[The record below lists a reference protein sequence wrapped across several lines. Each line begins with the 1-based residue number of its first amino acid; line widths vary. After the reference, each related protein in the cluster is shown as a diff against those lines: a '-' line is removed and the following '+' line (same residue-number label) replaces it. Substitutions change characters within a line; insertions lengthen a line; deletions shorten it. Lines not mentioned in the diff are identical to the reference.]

1 MQGLVFTA
9 LSDMVIDKMG
19 LGMWND
25 VLNSVNPVSGG
36 VYTKGMQYD
45 DDELMAI
52 VADISERTQIPV
64 TDLVRTFGQY
74 IFKYLFASSPADLS
88 KVDNVR
94 DFLLLIDGVIHK
106 EVKRLYPQAY
116 LPKFDYDTSTD
127 GVLVMY
133 YQSKRKLCHLSEG
146 LIFSAAAQFN
156 QTVTID
162 HPECMHNGAEKCKL
176 IISILD

>member
-74 IFKYLFASSPADLS
+74 IFKYLFASSPALS
-88 KVDNVR
+88 TS
-94 DFLLLIDGVIHK
+94 LL
-106 EVKRLYPQAY
+106 
-116 LPKFDYDTSTD
+116 
-127 GVLVMY
+127 
-133 YQSKRKLCHLSEG
+133 
-146 LIFSAAAQFN
+146 AQ
-156 QTVTID
+156 V
-162 HPECMHNGAEKCKL
+162 
-176 IISILD
+176 